1 MSQGSILDGIGSSQV
16 SDEEIAIQAMF
27 PTSDPYKRLQM
38 ITDLAPRSVGLIS
51 VLGVIRRRFNSTV
64 LRMYQEELS
73 LNKIA
78 QDRKGRIELSEVLVS
93 SRDRS
98 STAQLP

>member
-1 MSQGSILDGIGSSQV
+1 MQGSILDGIGASQV
-16 SDEEIAIQAMF
+16 TEEEVAIKAMF
-27 PTSDPYKRLQM
+27 PTSDPYKMLQM
-38 ITDLAPRSVGLIS
+38 ITDLSPKSVGLVS

-78 QDRKGRIELSEVLVS
+78 QDRKGRIELSEVIVS
-93 SRDRS
+93 SRERTS
-98 STAQLP
+98 VSQLP